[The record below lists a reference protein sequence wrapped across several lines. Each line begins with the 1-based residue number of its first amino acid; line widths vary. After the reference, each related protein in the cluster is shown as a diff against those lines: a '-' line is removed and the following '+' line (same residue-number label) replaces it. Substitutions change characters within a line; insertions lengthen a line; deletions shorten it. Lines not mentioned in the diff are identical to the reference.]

1 MENIAKKYLFRR
13 KIKFPMENIS
23 VLSFIKEFRCLF
35 RQSHRFRQIQAESGR
50 VKLSQTE
57 SGKIRQNQ
65 TDSVVQVVQAIDEQK
80 HAEHTKKQ
88 TEHMQEIIAH
98 AERQCAASRLRHR

>member
-50 VKLSQTE
+50 VKL
-57 SGKIRQNQ
+57 NQ
-65 TDSVVQVVQAIDEQK
+65 TDFPVVQVVQAIDEQK
-80 HAEHTKKQ
+80 HAEHTKKY
-88 TEHMQEIIAH
+88 TEHMQKIIAH
-98 AERQCAASRLRHR
+98 AEKQCAVSHLRHR

>member
-23 VLSFIKEFRCLF
+23 VLSFIKEFHCLF

-65 TDSVVQVVQAIDEQK
+65 TDFPAVQVVQAINEQE
-80 HAEHTKKQ
+80 HAEHTRKYA
-88 TEHMQEIIAH
+88 ENMQGDY
-98 AERQCAASRLRHR
+98 RTR